1 MREVRPQEPLG
12 SPVRFETPPGHQG
25 QVDLGTL
32 RLPCG
37 CLHALLVVLGYSRLL
52 WLRFYSRQAMAVLHA
67 GLESAFCRFGGVPR
81 ELLFDQMRAVVLS
94 DDRASGGGLALNA
107 ELLRLAAHWGFA
119 PRSCRPYRA
128 QTKGEV
134 ERPIRYVRE
143 SFFYGR
149 SFANDADLNEQAAR
163 WLECGQRA
171 SSRHHGRAPC
181 RPFRARRASRPL
193 APGTRPVPSLGHPA
207 GRRAGPASPPRR
219 LRYACS
225 VARCGS
231 TRRWSGEGS
240 GGRPP
245 IADRKTNHDD
255 QPLLVYRASGVL
267 LRSVRSLRTTPE
279 PVVQPHPCHCHLNL
293 RWSGTFS
300 VATSG
305 TFSVAIDI
313 RATWPINACLRSLRL
328 TPHHGR
334 GCSARRARQPARP
347 DARSIEQ
354 PADGSA
360 PRGQG
365 SMAATGIRERAG
377 PVGDRPPRATHSR
390 AMTEADP
397 APCR

>member
-1 MREVRPQEPLG
+1 M
-12 SPVRFETPPGHQG
+12 RFETPPGHQG

-37 CLHALLVVLGYSRLL
+37 CRHALLVVLGYSRLL

-163 WLECGQRA
+163 WLEWPTCVVTAPRA
-171 SSRHHGRAPC
+171 SALSTVSSATSVESSGPWHTTRTVAWAP
-181 RPFRARRASRPL
+181 SRP
-193 APGTRPVPSLGHPA
+193 PRRTGVP
-207 GRRAGPASPPRR
+207 PPRR
-219 LRYACS
+219 LRYARS

-255 QPLLVYRASGVL
+255 QPLLVYRASGVVSG
-267 LRSVRSLRTTPE
+267 RSAPFGRHRSPWSNRT
-279 PVVQPHPCHCHLNL
+279 PV
-293 RWSGTFS
+293 T
-300 VATSG
+300 ATSTSG
-305 TFSVAIDI
+305 GVGHFQL
-313 RATWPINACLRSLRL
+313 P
-328 TPHHGR
+328 
-334 GCSARRARQPARP
+334 
-347 DARSIEQ
+347 
-354 PADGSA
+354 
-360 PRGQG
+360 
-365 SMAATGIRERAG
+365 
-377 PVGDRPPRATHSR
+377 PVGHFRLPLTYAQLGRSMRACGH
-390 AMTEADP
+390 
-397 APCR
+397 